1 MHALTNS
8 VPVAIGPNSA
18 LEPSTWI
25 LEDADA
31 GQILSNAPGGT
42 CQVRRWTPHDSL
54 EHVSTPQRI
63 LIIRPGRFG
72 DLVLLTPCL
81 RAIKAAFPKSI
92 IAVATLAHYR
102 DAIIGLP
109 YVDEFVSY
117 PVKQDTIGTSIVI
130 SLEITTAFTG
140 LEQTTHLTDI
150 FAERL
155 GIELDEISKKPD
167 FFLSMDERD
176 WAFNNYPNA
185 RKKRCAIQP
194 KASSVAR
201 DYPQEMW
208 TDVIR
213 RLHQEEWDVV
223 LLGAPDELKFKGS
236 MIPHVWNCTVDKLTF
251 RQSAAVLSTA
261 NVFLGPDS
269 SLIHVAG
276 ALSTPALGLF
286 STVPWQLRTKYC
298 PTTFVIQGKE
308 GCDVAPCFSAFTGA
322 NQGAFPSIGP
332 CAKTGRCEALASI
345 SAERIVAKLGTM
357 VR

>member
-1 MHALTNS
+1 MHTLTNS
-8 VPVAIGPNSA
+8 VPVAIGPNAA

-25 LEDADA
+25 MEDSDA
-31 GQILSNAPGGT
+31 GHVLANSPGGS

-54 EHVSTPQRI
+54 EHVSNPQRI
-63 LIIRPGRFG
+63 LVIRPGRFG

-81 RAIKAAFPKSI
+81 RAIKAKYPKTI
-92 IAVATLAHYR
+92 LAVATLAHYR
-102 DAIIGLP
+102 DAILGLP
-109 YVDEFVSY
+109 YVDEFVPY
-117 PVKQDTIGTSIVI
+117 PVKQDSIGQSIVV
-130 SLEITTAFTG
+130 SLEVLLSLAG
-140 LEQTTHLTDI
+140 AEQTTHLTDI

-155 GIELDEISKKPD
+155 GIELPEASRKPD
-167 FFLSMDERD
+167 FFLSIDERD

-185 RKKRCAIQP
+185 RKKRVAIQP

-201 DYPQEMW
+201 DYPRELW

-223 LLGAPDELKFKGS
+223 LLGAPDELAFKGNP
-236 MIPHVWNCTVDKLTF
+236 IPHVRNCTTDKLSF

-276 ALSTPALGLF
+276 ALGTPALGLF
-286 STVPWQLRTKYC
+286 STVPWQLRTTYC

-308 GCDVAPCFSAFTGA
+308 GCDVAPCFSAFTGV

-345 SAERIVAKLGTM
+345 TPERIVAKLNSL
-357 VR
+357 V